1 MSPGRQNGNWR
12 HNSMPVELRVWFS
25 RFPIYVPTG
34 TKLFSTKGKER
45 NIHKHREKLN
55 RIFAV

>member
-1 MSPGRQNGNWR
+1 
-12 HNSMPVELRVWFS
+12 MPIELRVWFS
-25 RFPIYVPTG
+25 QLPIYVPPG
-34 TKLFSTKGKER
+34 TKLFSTKRKER